1 MSEDDVYDDGH
12 LRVEH
17 ENYYV
22 ACDGSPIGLAR
33 TEFLIISRLVRNFDR
48 IVPAEELWN
57 FAWNGAKPFNA
68 VSLRV
73 YIYRL
78 RGKLEPCGLRIE
90 TMINV
95 GYRISV
101 HALVGSRSGED
112 LSERAMKI

>member
-1 MSEDDVYDDGH
+1 MSLAQTKISRAELGEDDVYDDGH

-22 ACDGSPIGLAR
+22 ACGGVPLELAR
-33 TEFLIISRLVRNFDR
+33 TEFLIISRLVRNFGR

-57 FAWNGAKPFNA
+57 FAWHGAKPFNA

-78 RGKLEPCGLRIE
+78 RGKLDPCGLRIE

-95 GYRISV
+95 GYRLS
-101 HALVGSRSGED
+101 APVGVSSG
-112 LSERAMKI
+112 